1 MGDSQAVDPRRRW
14 WDAIR
19 RAFDIPDGES
29 DDNAE
34 AAIARAMIR
43 DGGEFFGVDNTLAVT
58 AMIRAASAS
67 GLAGELDDI
76 VRSESY
82 DRGFRT
88 VTDVCD
94 LVYLRAEKLGWPLVK
109 DPHALTKLREAT
121 DDLVRKV
128 IESARVEG

>member
-1 MGDSQAVDPRRRW
+1 
-14 WDAIR
+14 
-19 RAFDIPDGES
+19 
-29 DDNAE
+29 
-34 AAIARAMIR
+34 
-43 DGGEFFGVDNTLAVT
+43 
-58 AMIRAASAS
+58 
-67 GLAGELDDI
+67 
-76 VRSESY
+76 
-82 DRGFRT
+82 

>member
-1 MGDSQAVDPRRRW
+1 MGD
-14 WDAIR
+14 
-19 RAFDIPDGES
+19 
-29 DDNAE
+29 
-34 AAIARAMIR
+34 
-43 DGGEFFGVDNTLAVT
+43 LACP
-58 AMIRAASAS
+58 ASAS

-109 DPHALTKLREAT
+109 DPHALMKLREAT
-121 DDLVRKV
+121 DDLVHKV
-128 IESARVEG
+128 IESARAEG